1 MILVS
6 KFIDRD
12 VELEFLRNRYRS
24 EKPELIILYGRRR
37 IGKTYLL
44 QKFLSEVGGLYLLA
58 EESETI
64 LDDFSERLADYFDD
78 PLLRENPLQ
87 TWRAFF
93 TYLAGKSSKR
103 LVVIIDEVQYIAKSH
118 RDFLSVLQKYW
129 DMHLSKTNI
138 MLILCGSLVSFME
151 GILSAKSPI
160 YGRRTG
166 AWKVTE
172 MDFFN
177 VRDFHPLSTEE
188 AIYVYSVFGG
198 VPQYWADYN
207 PKLDFW
213 DNLRIL
219 LLSRG
224 AKYYDEP
231 KYLLK
236 QELRDVSRYFSIL
249 RAIALGYNRF
259 GQIADKARVEVN
271 SLGKYLT
278 VLEEMGYVGEEKPV
292 IGKGRTIYKINDKF
306 FNFWFRFVYPRK
318 SEIEM
323 GFDIVEDIKSS
334 FNEYVGLVFEDIVK
348 QFLIR
353 LNREGKLPFRFTK
366 IGRWWH
372 KNEEIDLVALNER
385 ERKALFVEVKWKEL
399 NEGEAKRILT
409 DLERKAELVNLED
422 WDKNYGVVA
431 KHVKGKEKMREKGW
445 PVWDLQ
451 DFKNIQR

>member
-1 MILVS
+1 MILMS

-177 VRDFHPLSTEE
+177 VRDFHPLGTGE

-306 FNFWFRFVYPRK
+306 FNFWFRFVYSRK

-372 KNEEIDLVALNER
+372 KNEEIDLVALNEK
-385 ERKALFVEVKWKEL
+385 EKKALFVEVKWKEL
-399 NEGEAKRILT
+399 NEGEAKRILK

-422 WDKNYGVVA
+422 WEKSYGVVA

-451 DFKNIQR
+451 DFKNIQK